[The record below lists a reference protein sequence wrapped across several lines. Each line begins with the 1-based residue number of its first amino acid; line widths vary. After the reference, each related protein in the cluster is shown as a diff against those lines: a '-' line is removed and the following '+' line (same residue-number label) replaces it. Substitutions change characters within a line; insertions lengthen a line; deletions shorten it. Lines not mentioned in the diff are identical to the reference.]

1 MRTPQSMEKSSLRGA
16 EKTVWICRKE
26 RDAAALAAASRISQP
41 LNAGSPISTASCH
54 WNGCTKEWM
63 SRGVLAKE
71 MRQSQTTQLAAAQP
85 TTAQQQA

>member
-1 MRTPQSMEKSSLRGA
+1 MRTPQSMEKSSLQGA
-16 EKTVWICRKE
+16 EKQCRFAAKKE
-26 RDAAALAAASRISQP
+26 TP
-41 LNAGSPISTASCH
+41 LLWQRRPGFHSPISTASCH